1 MKIGIGLP
9 TTLPN
14 VDRELL
20 LAWARKVDQGPF
32 SSLGV
37 IDRLVYP
44 NYEALMAL
52 AAAAA
57 VTNRVRLMTAV
68 LLAPLRNPGV
78 LAKQAATIDT
88 LSGGRLTLGMGVG
101 TREDDF
107 EVAPAPFKDRGARF
121 EAQIATMKRIWAGET
136 VAGGEGVVGPPPVQ
150 PGGPELLIGAFSP
163 AAIDR
168 VGLCDGYIGG
178 GTDSYGEA
186 CFRMAQESW
195 QAHGRSGEPRLVA
208 TGSFALG
215 PGALELGMANVGSYY
230 RTLGDQG
237 LQWIHVYSTPQELR
251 DTFSALEAM
260 GVDEIM
266 LSPGVPDLE
275 QIDRLADVA
284 G

>member
-20 LAWARKVDQGPF
+20 LPWARKVDEGPF

-37 IDRLVYP
+37 IDRLVYL

-68 LLAPLRNPGV
+68 LLAPLRNTGV

-107 EVAPAPFKDRGARF
+107 EVTPAPFKGRGVRF
-121 EAQIATMKRIWAGET
+121 GEQITAMKRIWAGET
-136 VAGGEGVVGPPPVQ
+136 VAGGEGIVGPPPVQ

-168 VGLCDGYIGG
+168 VGLCDRYIGG

-186 CFRMAQESW
+186 CFRMAQE
-195 QAHGRSGEPRLVA
+195 
-208 TGSFALG
+208 
-215 PGALELGMANVGSYY
+215 
-230 RTLGDQG
+230 
-237 LQWIHVYSTPQELR
+237 
-251 DTFSALEAM
+251 
-260 GVDEIM
+260 
-266 LSPGVPDLE
+266 
-275 QIDRLADVA
+275 
-284 G
+284 